1 MTPDPEPDRDTVTE
15 MEAEQ
20 PADTLRRAAKLMRE
34 RVAELPPLPWKAEGR
49 DVLATQ
55 DYEADEA
62 HGWLPDWGCA
72 FNVAVCARQD
82 EAEHIATW
90 SPPVALAVAD
100 WLEAEAADAG
110 PFPLRFPQALAVA
123 RAYLGILESAA

>member
-1 MTPDPEPDRDTVTE
+1 MTDETP
-15 MEAEQ
+15 AEII
-20 PADTLRRAAKLMRE
+20 RRAAKLMRE

-62 HGWLPDWGCA
+62 RGWLPDWGCA

-82 EAEHIATW
+82 EAEHVAAW
-90 SPPVALAVAD
+90 SPPVALALAD
-100 WLEAEAADAG
+100 WLDEAADAYETFSG
-110 PFPLRFPQALAVA
+110 AAPGHSLKVA
-123 RAYLGILESAA
+123 RAYLGEAS